1 MSSLSS
7 RNQFLALVF
16 KTYKIGDIEVFWS
29 YAILFDFLTFCQI
42 FFQGL
47 QFLVINILSDMGGYS
62 KDSWILYLDL
72 LLRNTMAAKLLH
84 LKMMIG
90 FWFGVICVKYPPFLL
105 RIIYIDFIV
114 STKLVHQVIS
124 F

>member
-7 RNQFLALVF
+7 KNQFLALVF
-16 KTYKIGDIEVFWS
+16 KTWKIGDIEVFWS
-29 YAILFDFLTFCQI
+29 YAILFDFLNFCQI
-42 FFQGL
+42 FFQEL
-47 QFLVINILSDMGGYS
+47 QFLVINILSDLGEYS

-72 LLRNTMAAKLLH
+72 LLRNTMAVKLMH
-84 LKMMIG
+84 LKMMVS

-105 RIIYIDFIV
+105 RVIYIDFILP
-114 STKLVHQVIS
+114 TKLVHQVIS